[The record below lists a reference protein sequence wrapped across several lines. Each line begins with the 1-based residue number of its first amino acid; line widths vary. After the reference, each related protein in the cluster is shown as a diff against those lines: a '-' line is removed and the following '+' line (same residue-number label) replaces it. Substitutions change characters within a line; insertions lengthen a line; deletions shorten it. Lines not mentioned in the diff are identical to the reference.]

1 MIIKT
6 KHDIDFNINAESV
19 DEETANSFIEE
30 DFTIVY
36 FSFDCK
42 NTVSISGFKF

>member
-19 DEETANSFIEE
+19 DEELLESLEME
-30 DFTIVY
+30 V
-36 FSFDCK
+36 K
-42 NTVSISGFKF
+42 Q